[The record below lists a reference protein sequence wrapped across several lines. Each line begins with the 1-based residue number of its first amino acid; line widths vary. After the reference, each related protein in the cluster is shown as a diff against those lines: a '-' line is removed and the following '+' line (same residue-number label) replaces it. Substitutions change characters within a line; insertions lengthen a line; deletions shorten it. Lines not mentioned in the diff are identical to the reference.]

1 MNVTSTREGIGI
13 ALDALRSN
21 KVRAFLTILGIVIG
35 VATVMSMAAVITGF
49 RAMVM
54 EGIEA
59 IGPNN
64 FIASRFDPTAL
75 TFSGDGQD
83 PTEGKPPLTFADAEM
98 LEALPAVRT
107 VATSIDAGGE
117 VRMGSRAVSG
127 VQIMGRSSDW
137 VEYSKGDFLRGNNY
151 LAVHD
156 QRASNVAVLSPD
168 LAEQLFAGADPVGR
182 TVRIKGREFRVA
194 GVYKLKDNIFASAMK
209 NWAVVPATTAIKDL
223 GANKEWMDFL
233 VVTER
238 GFTQERAMD
247 DVTAALRSA
256 RGLRPAEENNFALI
270 KQEAFKQMFDRPHR
284 RLLHRDGGA
293 LVDRPDRGRRG
304 RGGDHDDLGDGAHA
318 RDRRAQG
325 AGRQGQRDP
334 LAVPGGVGHRDG
346 DRRRHRAGGGHRVR
360 RADHGADAGQRH
372 HPALGDL
379 CVDHGLGR
387 RGDRVRAVPG
397 EQGRAAGPGG
407 GAAARVGPHPQRRS
421 ATHPPPPKLPGGG
434 GLRLGVGG
442 GIFGRSRVTCFPQRD
457 LDT

>member
-1 MNVTSTREGIGI
+1 MNITSTREGIGI

-127 VQIMGRSSDW
+127 VQIMGRSADW
-137 VEYSKGDFLRGNNY
+137 VEYSKGDFVQGNNY

-156 QRASNVAVLSPD
+156 QRASNIAVLSPD
-168 LAEQLFAGADPVGR
+168 LAEQLFPGTSPIGR
-182 TVRIKGREFRVA
+182 SVRIKGREFRVS

-209 NWAVVPATTAIKDL
+209 NWAVVPSTTAIKDL
-223 GANKEWMDFL
+223 EANAEWMDFL

-270 KQEAFKQMFDRPHR
+270 KQEAFKQMFDR
-284 RLLHRDGGA
+284 LTGVFFIVMVVLSSIG
-293 LVDRPDRGRRG
+293 LIV
-304 RGGDHDDLGDGAHA
+304 
-318 RDRRAQG
+318 
-325 AGRQGQRDP
+325 
-334 LAVPGGVGHRDG
+334 GGVGVVGIMMISVTERTREIG
-346 DRRRHRAGGGHRVR
+346 VR
-360 RADHGADAGQRH
+360 T
-372 HPALGDL
+372 ALGAKASEIL
-379 CVDHGLGR
+379 WQFLVES
-387 RGDRVRAVPG
+387 VTVTVI
-397 EQGRAAGPGG
+397 G
-407 GAAARVGPHPQRRS
+407 GAIGLAVATAFAGLITALTPVNATIPLWAIFASIMASGGAGIVFGLYPANKAARLDPVE
-421 ATHPPPPKLPGGG
+421 A
-434 GLRLGVGG
+434 LRHE
-442 GIFGRSRVTCFPQRD
+442 
-457 LDT
+457 

>member
-21 KVRAFLTILGIVIG
+21 KVRAFLTTLGIVIG
-35 VATVMSMAAVITGF
+35 VATVMTMAATITGF

-107 VATSIDAGGE
+107 VATSIDASGE

-137 VEYSKGDFLRGNNY
+137 VEYSKGDFLQGNNY

-168 LAEQLFAGADPVGR
+168 LAEQLFPGTSPIGR
-182 TVRIKGREFRVA
+182 SVRIKGREFRVA

-209 NWAVVPATTAIKDL
+209 NWAVVPSTTAIKDL
-223 GANKEWMDFL
+223 EANAEWMDFL

-238 GFTQERAMD
+238 GYTQERAMD

-256 RGLRPAEENNFALI
+256 RGLRPAQENNFALI
-270 KQEAFKQMFDRPHR
+270 KQEAFKSMFDR
-284 RLLHRDGGA
+284 LTGVFFIVMVVLSSIG
-293 LVDRPDRGRRG
+293 LIV
-304 RGGDHDDLGDGAHA
+304 
-318 RDRRAQG
+318 
-325 AGRQGQRDP
+325 
-334 LAVPGGVGHRDG
+334 GGVGVVGIMMISVTERTREIG
-346 DRRRHRAGGGHRVR
+346 VR
-360 RADHGADAGQRH
+360 K
-372 HPALGDL
+372 ALGAKASEIL
-379 CVDHGLGR
+379 WQFLVES
-387 RGDRVRAVPG
+387 VTVTVI
-397 EQGRAAGPGG
+397 G
-407 GAAARVGPHPQRRS
+407 GAIGLAVATALAGLITAVTPVNATIPLWAIFASIMASGGAGIVFGLYPANKAARLDPVE
-421 ATHPPPPKLPGGG
+421 A
-434 GLRLGVGG
+434 LRHE
-442 GIFGRSRVTCFPQRD
+442 
-457 LDT
+457 

>member
-1 MNVTSTREGIGI
+1 MNITSTREGIGI

-21 KVRAFLTILGIVIG
+21 KVRAFLTTLGIVIG
-35 VATVMSMAAVITGF
+35 VATVMTMAAAITGF

-54 EGIEA
+54 EGIES

-75 TFSGDGQD
+75 TFSDDGKD
-83 PTEGKPPLTFADAEM
+83 PSEGKPPLTFADAEM

-137 VEYSKGDFLRGNNY
+137 VEYSKGDFLRGNNF
-151 LAVHD
+151 LSVHD

-168 LAEQLFAGADPVGR
+168 LAEQLFPATDPVGR
-182 TVRIKGREFRVA
+182 SIRIKGREFRVA

-209 NWAVVPATTAIKDL
+209 NWVVVPSTTAIKEL

-238 GFTQERAMD
+238 GYTQERAMD

-270 KQEAFKQMFDRPHR
+270 RQEAFKKMFDR
-284 RLLHRDGGA
+284 LTGVFFIVMVVLSSIG
-293 LVDRPDRGRRG
+293 LIV
-304 RGGDHDDLGDGAHA
+304 
-318 RDRRAQG
+318 
-325 AGRQGQRDP
+325 
-334 LAVPGGVGHRDG
+334 GGVGVVGIMMISVTERTREIG
-346 DRRRHRAGGGHRVR
+346 VR
-360 RADHGADAGQRH
+360 K
-372 HPALGDL
+372 ALGAKASEIL
-379 CVDHGLGR
+379 WQFLVES
-387 RGDRVRAVPG
+387 VTVTVI
-397 EQGRAAGPGG
+397 G
-407 GAAARVGPHPQRRS
+407 GAIGLAVATAFAGLITALTPVNATIPLWAIVASIMASGGAGIVFGLYPANKAARLDPVE
-421 ATHPPPPKLPGGG
+421 A
-434 GLRLGVGG
+434 LRHE
-442 GIFGRSRVTCFPQRD
+442 
-457 LDT
+457 

>member
-54 EGIEA
+54 EGIES

-151 LAVHD
+151 LSVHD
-156 QRASNVAVLSPD
+156 QRASNIAVLSPD
-168 LAEQLFAGADPVGR
+168 LAEQLFPASDPVGR
-182 TVRIKGREFRVA
+182 TVRIKGREFHVA

-209 NWAVVPATTAIKDL
+209 NWVVVPATTAIKDL

-270 KQEAFKQMFDRPHR
+270 RQEAFKKMFDR
-284 RLLHRDGGA
+284 LTGVFFIVMVVLSSIG
-293 LVDRPDRGRRG
+293 LIV
-304 RGGDHDDLGDGAHA
+304 
-318 RDRRAQG
+318 
-325 AGRQGQRDP
+325 
-334 LAVPGGVGHRDG
+334 GGVGVVGIMMISVTERTREIG
-346 DRRRHRAGGGHRVR
+346 VR
-360 RADHGADAGQRH
+360 K
-372 HPALGDL
+372 ALGAKASEIL
-379 CVDHGLGR
+379 WQFLVES
-387 RGDRVRAVPG
+387 VTVTVI
-397 EQGRAAGPGG
+397 G
-407 GAAARVGPHPQRRS
+407 GAIGLAVATAFAGLITALTPVNATIPLWAIFASIMASGGAGIVFGLYPANKAARLDPVE
-421 ATHPPPPKLPGGG
+421 A
-434 GLRLGVGG
+434 LRHE
-442 GIFGRSRVTCFPQRD
+442 
-457 LDT
+457 

>member
-49 RAMVM
+49 RAMVL

-137 VEYSKGDFLRGNNY
+137 VEYSKGDFVRGNNY
-151 LAVHD
+151 LSVHD

-168 LAEQLFAGADPVGR
+168 LAEQLFPGSDPVGR
-182 TVRIKGREFRVA
+182 SVRIKGREFRVA

-209 NWAVVPATTAIKDL
+209 NWVVVPATTAIKDL

-270 KQEAFKQMFDRPHR
+270 RQEAFKKMFDR
-284 RLLHRDGGA
+284 LTGVFFIVMVVLSSIG
-293 LVDRPDRGRRG
+293 LIV
-304 RGGDHDDLGDGAHA
+304 
-318 RDRRAQG
+318 
-325 AGRQGQRDP
+325 
-334 LAVPGGVGHRDG
+334 GGVGVVGIMMISVTERTREIG
-346 DRRRHRAGGGHRVR
+346 VR
-360 RADHGADAGQRH
+360 K
-372 HPALGDL
+372 ALGAKASEIL
-379 CVDHGLGR
+379 WQFLVES
-387 RGDRVRAVPG
+387 VTVTVI
-397 EQGRAAGPGG
+397 G
-407 GAAARVGPHPQRRS
+407 GAIGLAVATAFAGLITALTPVNATIPLWAIFASIMASGGAGIVFGLYPANKAARLDPVE
-421 ATHPPPPKLPGGG
+421 A
-434 GLRLGVGG
+434 LRHE
-442 GIFGRSRVTCFPQRD
+442 
-457 LDT
+457 

>member
-270 KQEAFKQMFDRPHR
+270 KQEAFKQMFDR
-284 RLLHRDGGA
+284 LTGVFFIVMVVLSSIG
-293 LVDRPDRGRRG
+293 LIV
-304 RGGDHDDLGDGAHA
+304 
-318 RDRRAQG
+318 
-325 AGRQGQRDP
+325 
-334 LAVPGGVGHRDG
+334 GGVGVVGIMMISVTERTREIG
-346 DRRRHRAGGGHRVR
+346 VR
-360 RADHGADAGQRH
+360 K
-372 HPALGDL
+372 ALGAKASEIL
-379 CVDHGLGR
+379 WQFLVES
-387 RGDRVRAVPG
+387 VTVTVI
-397 EQGRAAGPGG
+397 G
-407 GAAARVGPHPQRRS
+407 GAIGLAVATAFAGLITALTPVNATIPLWAIFASIMASGGAGIAFGLYPANKAARLDPVE
-421 ATHPPPPKLPGGG
+421 A
-434 GLRLGVGG
+434 LRHE
-442 GIFGRSRVTCFPQRD
+442 
-457 LDT
+457 

>member
-1 MNVTSTREGIGI
+1 MNLTSTREGVGI

-21 KVRAFLTILGIVIG
+21 KVRAFLTTLGIVIG

-54 EGIEA
+54 DGIEA

-107 VATSIDAGGE
+107 VATSIDANGE

-151 LAVHD
+151 LSVHD

-168 LAEQLFAGADPVGR
+168 LAEQLFPGTDPVGR
-182 TVRIKGREFRVA
+182 SVRIKGREFRVA

-209 NWAVVPATTAIKDL
+209 NWVVVPATTAIKEL

-270 KQEAFKQMFDRPHR
+270 KQEAFKQMFDR
-284 RLLHRDGGA
+284 LTGVFFIVMVVLSSIG
-293 LVDRPDRGRRG
+293 LIV
-304 RGGDHDDLGDGAHA
+304 
-318 RDRRAQG
+318 
-325 AGRQGQRDP
+325 
-334 LAVPGGVGHRDG
+334 GGVGVVGIMMISVTERTREIG
-346 DRRRHRAGGGHRVR
+346 VR
-360 RADHGADAGQRH
+360 K
-372 HPALGDL
+372 ALGAKASEIL
-379 CVDHGLGR
+379 WQFLVES
-387 RGDRVRAVPG
+387 VTVTVI
-397 EQGRAAGPGG
+397 G
-407 GAAARVGPHPQRRS
+407 GAIGLAVATALAGLITALTPVNATIPLWAIVASIMASGGAGIVFGLYPANKAARLDPVE
-421 ATHPPPPKLPGGG
+421 A
-434 GLRLGVGG
+434 LRHE
-442 GIFGRSRVTCFPQRD
+442 
-457 LDT
+457 